1 MALQGGMGLLCP
13 PPGAANPW
21 GVVLLRVLPAQGT
34 VPPPLSA
41 APGGSDPHPGTNPAP
56 PQKQSFIYCVL
67 SQARFCE
74 EIPPAQ
80 PCPSITSGDSPHRE
94 RNPLAA
100 GSPVCPQ
107 AGGEQQV
114 PSRCRRVQRVT
125 NLPPGGQRSSR
136 IRAGFASARA
146 GLPPHPPSFPPSLW
160 NSASLFPPCSGN
172 SASLFPT
179 LAGFPPPPTLHPGR
193 SIPLLVLLFLPLPGQ
208 PPPSRGSSHPAT
220 RKAQSAGI
228 AARARLLRL
237 SFQRNAR
244 NVISRACQVMAR
256 ELLQRWDTLGGFW
269 GGSHGAH

>member
-1 MALQGGMGLLCP
+1 MGLLCP

-21 GVVLLRVLPAQGT
+21 GVVLLCVLPAQGT

-125 NLPPGGQRSSR
+125 NLPPGGRGAPGSGRDLHLPELGSHLTLLP
-136 IRAGFASARA
+136 S
-146 GLPPHPPSFPPSLW
+146 LPP
-160 NSASLFPPCSGN
+160 SG
-172 SASLFPT
+172 
-179 LAGFPPPPTLHPGR
+179 
-193 SIPLLVLLFLPLPGQ
+193 ILP
-208 PPPSRGSSHPAT
+208 RSSHPAREILPRFSPPSLASDPLPRCIPAGASPSSSSSSSPSPGSPRPAVAAPT
-220 RKAQSAGI
+220 PLPGKRRALGSLPEPGSCASASSEMPG
-228 AARARLLRL
+228 
-237 SFQRNAR
+237 
-244 NVISRACQVMAR
+244 
-256 ELLQRWDTLGGFW
+256 T
-269 GGSHGAH
+269 